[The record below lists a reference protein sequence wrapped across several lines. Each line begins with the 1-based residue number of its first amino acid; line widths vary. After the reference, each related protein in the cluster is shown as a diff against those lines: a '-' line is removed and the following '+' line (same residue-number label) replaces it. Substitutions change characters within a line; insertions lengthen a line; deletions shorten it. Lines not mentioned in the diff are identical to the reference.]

1 MYFKY
6 FPLKLGI
13 SHHYG
18 LFFLFW
24 SIRNLNLPSTR
35 CTLIKLHQT
44 KSRVSGRIS
53 KSALAATDDG
63 DKSSPPFFLVGNLG
77 NVLQISQQRRRR
89 LGLHFCP
96 QKMCARMR
104 SRVANANAKLEQ
116 MVNFAEG
123 QKATTLMR
131 EIFAI
136 ESSRGRKEEGEREE
150 EEAKKGGLKSHGKMV
165 KSGKLR
171 FGLGEN
177 QILPFGCSN
186 GS

>member
-1 MYFKY
+1 
-6 FPLKLGI
+6 
-13 SHHYG
+13 
-18 LFFLFW
+18 
-24 SIRNLNLPSTR
+24 
-35 CTLIKLHQT
+35 
-44 KSRVSGRIS
+44 
-53 KSALAATDDG
+53 
-63 DKSSPPFFLVGNLG
+63 
-77 NVLQISQQRRRR
+77 
-89 LGLHFCP
+89 
-96 QKMCARMR
+96 
-104 SRVANANAKLEQ
+104 

-136 ESSRGRKEEGEREE
+136 ESSRGRKKEREEEEEEEEE

-177 QILPFGCSN
+177 QILSFGCSN

>member
-1 MYFKY
+1 M
-6 FPLKLGI
+6 
-13 SHHYG
+13 
-18 LFFLFW
+18 
-24 SIRNLNLPSTR
+24 
-35 CTLIKLHQT
+35 CACAVE
-44 KSRVSGRIS
+44 SRVGS
-53 KSALAATDDG
+53 
-63 DKSSPPFFLVGNLG
+63 
-77 NVLQISQQRRRR
+77 
-89 LGLHFCP
+89 
-96 QKMCARMR
+96 
-104 SRVANANAKLEQ
+104 AKLEQ

-136 ESSRGRKEEGEREE
+136 ESSRGRKKEREEEEE

-177 QILPFGCSN
+177 QILSFGCSN